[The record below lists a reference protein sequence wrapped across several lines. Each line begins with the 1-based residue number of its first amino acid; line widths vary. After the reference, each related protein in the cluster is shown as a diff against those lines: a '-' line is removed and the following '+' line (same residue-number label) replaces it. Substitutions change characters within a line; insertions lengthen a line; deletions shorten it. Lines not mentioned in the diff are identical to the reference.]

1 MMSDAPSSQQ
11 VTVTDPQPA
20 AVKAPTISYRGF
32 FSDLERTASEWIKE
46 PVTKDSWKPNG
57 KKFGGESQTLGV
69 TNGTRNDVAKP
80 GKKLD
85 GGNTGIC
92 YAAHEKIASDLAY
105 HLGLPVPPV
114 VLWERTDASDAEHRW
129 CSVSAWVF
137 PGARKFGEV
146 GTVPAENQGRAGA
159 ALSAMTAFDAWIG
172 VEDRNNDNLV
182 IDGDYKSS
190 QPIACLDYSWSLSKT
205 WTKGNYP
212 RSPISNY
219 VQHFGG
225 LSVRDQKLMADR
237 ICDMEKTT
245 ISAIV
250 NGIPETFLPLD
261 RAGTI
266 IEGLL
271 NGQGTLHRLLGLSA

>member
-1 MMSDAPSSQQ
+1 MGQRAGD
-11 VTVTDPQPA
+11 
-20 AVKAPTISYRGF
+20 
-32 FSDLERTASEWIKE
+32 ERFVEAKR
-46 PVTKDSWKPNG
+46 

-85 GGNTGIC
+85 GGNAAVC

-114 VLWERTDASDAEHRW
+114 MLWERADASDTEHQW
-129 CSVSAWVF
+129 CSISAWAF

-146 GTVPAENQGRAGA
+146 GTVPEQNRGRAAA

-172 VEDRNNDNLV
+172 VEDRNNDNLI
-182 IDGDYKSS
+182 IDGDYGSS
-190 QPIACLDYSWSLSKT
+190 QPIACVDYSWSLSKM

-212 RSPISNY
+212 RSAISNY

-225 LSVRDQKLMADR
+225 LSAHDQKVMAEH
-237 ICDMEKTT
+237 ICDMGKTT
-245 ISAIV
+245 IATIV
-250 NGIPETFLPLD
+250 NGVPKTFFA
-261 RAGTI
+261 RR
-266 IEGLL
+266 EGG
-271 NGQGTLHRLLGLSA
+271 NYH